1 MVAALLIAVAAIHF
15 LPLAGV
21 LGAERLE
28 TLYGVAI
35 TDPAIE
41 LLMRHRAVLFGIVGA
56 LLLAG
61 ALHRPLRAAAIAGG
75 FASVIPFLV
84 LAAGQDHGDAI
95 ARVVLAD
102 WLALAL
108 LAAATLL
115 SFTHRRRTR
124 PLFRGRMENA
134 P

>member
-15 LPLAGV
+15 LPVAGV

-28 TLYGVAI
+28 ALYGVAI
-35 TDPAIE
+35 GDPALE
-41 LLMRHRAVLFGIVGA
+41 LLMRHRAVLFGLVGA
-56 LLLAG
+56 LLVAG
-61 ALHRPLRAAAIAGG
+61 ALHRPLRGAAIAGG
-75 FASVIPFLV
+75 FASVVSFLV
-84 LAAGQDHGDAI
+84 LAAGREHGDAI

-134 P
+134 S